1 MFCSTKVQ
9 VTLPHHCLHRRRER
23 WNNVHTDKEKKH
35 TLFIQSRENRRTAQL
50 VRWKSI
56 SSNEESAQKARRA
69 GDWKLQPQNPGSDK
83 HTKNNNYWSLESR
96 RKKKISSKCVCLS
109 RNICH
114 LFFLVWESSANIN
127 TPLRTRAMLFHLDI
141 EYLCVY
147 VGVFACVWNYI

>member
-1 MFCSTKVQ
+1 MEYKPRTGNFLNSLWSWQNIFVFPHLDSNTHTNTQTCSVPLRFRSLCLTTVSTGGGRDEIMFTLTK
-9 VTLPHHCLHRRRER
+9 
-23 WNNVHTDKEKKH
+23 KKKH

-96 RKKKISSKCVCLS
+96 RKKKKSAPNVFVCLEIS
-109 RNICH
+109 AI
-114 LFFLVWESSANIN
+114 FF
-127 TPLRTRAMLFHLDI
+127 F
-141 EYLCVY
+141 
-147 VGVFACVWNYI
+147 